1 MDRGSAGFSRDLAQ
15 GGARLPG
22 AFRPGRLQ
30 SGQGYRDRADDTG
43 GEYLRAIEVPWN
55 SNAGL
60 FRIPAAVPGDLQLES
75 IVSREI
81 RVAAADRLGLEPA
94 SAAVS
99 IPRVGLSDRF
109 AGHA

>member
-1 MDRGSAGFSRDLAQ
+1 MDRGSAGFSRDLAHS
-15 GGARLPG
+15 GAGLPG
-22 AFRPGRLQ
+22 ALRPGRPQ

-43 GEYLRAIEVPWN
+43 RKYLRTIEVPWH

-60 FRIPAAVPGDLQLES
+60 FRIPAAVPKDLQLDL
-75 IVSREI
+75 IVSWEN

-94 SAAVS
+94 SPAVS
-99 IPRVGLSDRF
+99 ISRVGLSDRF